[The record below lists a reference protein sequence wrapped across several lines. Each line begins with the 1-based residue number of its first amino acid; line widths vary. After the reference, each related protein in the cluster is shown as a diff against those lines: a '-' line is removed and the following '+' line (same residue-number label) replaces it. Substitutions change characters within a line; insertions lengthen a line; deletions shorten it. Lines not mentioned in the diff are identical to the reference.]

1 MLRSIS
7 PNSRRGFARSP
18 LCTFYGASL
27 RFASNSYPL
36 TSFCWKLLSAVQTG
50 RTPRMLIL
58 IDVGAVPL
66 WLVLSCGAVPCSE
79 KPTSNELS
87 PEDLPRQSGD
97 LERAWPAA
105 APIGAVSKP
114 VGESRLC
121 PSRMCRRGRQS
132 SWWSMDFT
140 RLFIRRRAG
149 RAGWLA
155 SMSIN
160 LARSA
165 DESAHEAIIGIQALV
180 PGCGLPGS
188 SNGATRR
195 SGRSPLSLLDLWP

>member
-1 MLRSIS
+1 MPHRRFRIFSLRSIS

-36 TSFCWKLLSAVQTG
+36 TSYYWKLLSAVQTG
-50 RTPRMLIL
+50 RTLRMLIL
-58 IDVGAVPL
+58 IDVGAVAL

-79 KPTSNELS
+79 RSTSDELT

-97 LERAWPAA
+97 LERARPAA

-121 PSRMCRRGRQS
+121 PSRMCRRPG
-132 SWWSMDFT
+132 DN
-140 RLFIRRRAG
+140 RAG
-149 RAGWLA
+149 DRWILRGCSSGGGLAAPVGWLRCG
-155 SMSIN
+155 SPS
-160 LARSA
+160 
-165 DESAHEAIIGIQALV
+165 
-180 PGCGLPGS
+180 PGRPTS
-188 SNGATRR
+188 RHTR
-195 SGRSPLSLLDLWP
+195 PP